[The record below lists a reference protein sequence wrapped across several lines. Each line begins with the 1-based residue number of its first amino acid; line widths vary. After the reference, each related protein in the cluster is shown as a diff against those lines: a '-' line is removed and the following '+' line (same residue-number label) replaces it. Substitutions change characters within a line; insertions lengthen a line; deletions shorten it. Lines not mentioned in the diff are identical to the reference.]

1 MKIKEEI
8 HTWLVAIGIILI
20 IAPWWFNDDFKK
32 YSLDVVWDD
41 FVIFGILLILVGLGL
56 YLRKRAIKRNLEP
69 RGLAKRSNLITI
81 IVVFVLV
88 WGITGLL
95 PMVSDL
101 SEKSIS
107 TVSENDLEAI
117 KIVQNYKGQDG
128 EGSTVLETI
137 ATVVTLT
144 YLGQDIANHPST
156 SMRWDAVVNIER
168 GFPIYD
174 VYFDFKTYDNKKE
187 FHFVTD
193 VNSGQVWGSDEL
205 SVNVLQVVDNEG
217 SGNKKLLT
225 VDPKV
230 FCTQNT
236 KDLYAMLKLQDLYE
250 KDAKNLCV

>member
-1 MKIKEEI
+1 MKIKEKNYDG
-8 HTWLVAIGIILI
+8 WLVAIGIILI
-20 IAPWWFNDDFKK
+20 IAPWWYNDVLFEE
-32 YSLDVVWDD
+32 YGVGWDD
-41 FVIFGILLILVGLGL
+41 YALFGILLILVGLGL

-95 PMVSDL
+95 PMISDL
-101 SEKSIS
+101 PEKSVS
-107 TVSENDLEAI
+107 TVSENELKAI
-117 KIVQNYKGQDG
+117 KIVQNYKVLDG

-137 ATVVTLT
+137 ATVITLT

-156 SMRWDAVVNIER
+156 SMSWDALVNIKR

-187 FHFVTD
+187 FHFVAD

-205 SVNVLQVVDNEG
+205 SVNLLQVVDNED
-217 SGNKKLLT
+217 SENKNH
-225 VDPKV
+225 
-230 FCTQNT
+230 Q
-236 KDLYAMLKLQDLYE
+236 Q
-250 KDAKNLCV
+250 